1 MNKEQIVQN
10 SLAIKVAELTLHNA
24 QLDAEL
30 QLVKQ
35 ELQNLQ
41 SETEKDSE

>member
-10 SLAIKVAELTLHNA
+10 SLAIKVAELTLQNA

-41 SETEKDSE
+41 SDTEKDSE